1 MSATTNAFW
10 REVLDYLPG
19 FTLLFRIDAQEQT
32 HLMFTSQGIIQDLGF
47 TPEEYVLASEGKTV
61 VSTDL
66 ERLVDQIAQLT
77 HDDDTFDAR
86 VCKLTDRSGKMI
98 TFAFDFRLFQTKSQ
112 RNNLISVV
120 LYPIGAMSG
129 LSAAATGSP
138 ISSSF
143 DGPTVNSV
151 NSATNASNASN
162 TSNSTR
168 TLAQPPAESIF
179 VTASDLMKEVM
190 EQVDALSRLDTHVLL
205 RGEKSVGKRT
215 IAQMLAKKA
224 VVLTSN
230 QQVWMLDLEENEKNL
245 ANRNTS
251 ANHNTRIF
259 AGIDIN
265 NTEES
270 LFDDV
275 SQHLQLVISE
285 LSKLSKPDQ
294 KDLVQL
300 IKKRSS
306 NGLKT
311 RIVATSTES
320 LESLMTAGKLDSDL
334 YYKLSF
340 VTINV
345 PPLRARAE
353 DIRESTRR
361 YVKMMAV
368 LLGQA
373 EPEIDD
379 RVMSQLVKQSWE
391 DNFGELYLTLR
402 KSVAGSGSKL
412 ALETGGG
419 KSSRAGVS
427 LPDEIIPYEE
437 MSRRYLISVLE
448 KTEGKIYGKDGAA
461 YLLGMKPT
469 TLQSK
474 LKKLNIR

>member
-61 VSTDL
+61 VNTDL
-66 ERLVDQIAQLT
+66 ERLIDQIAQLT
-77 HDDDTFDAR
+77 HDDESSDAR
-86 VCKLTDRSGKMI
+86 VCQLTDRSGKTI
-98 TFAFDFRLFQTKSQ
+98 AFDFDFRLFQTKSQ

-120 LYPIGAMSG
+120 LYPTGAMSG
-129 LSAAATGSP
+129 LSGAIASPIPSSFNSPAATSANNAT
-138 ISSSF
+138 SA
-143 DGPTVNSV
+143 PT
-151 NSATNASNASN
+151 
-162 TSNSTR
+162 
-168 TLAQPPAESIF
+168 QPPAESIF

-190 EQVDALSRLDTHVLL
+190 EQVDALSRQDTHVLL

-224 VVLTSN
+224 VILTSN
-230 QQVWMLDLEENEKNL
+230 QQVWMLDLDENEKNS
-245 ANRNTS
+245 ANR
-251 ANHNTRIF
+251 NTRIF
-259 AGIDIN
+259 AGLDIS

-285 LSKLSKPDQ
+285 LSKLSKTDQ

-300 IKKRSS
+300 IKKRAST
-306 NGLKT
+306 GLKT
-311 RIVATSTES
+311 RIVATSVES
-320 LESLMTAGKLDSDL
+320 LESLMSAGKLESDL

-345 PPLRARAE
+345 PPLRTRAE
-353 DIRESTRR
+353 DIQEFTRR
-361 YVKMMAV
+361 YVKMMAA

-379 RVMSQLVKQSWE
+379 RVMSQLLKRTW
-391 DNFGELYLTLR
+391 DGNFDELYRTLR

-419 KSSRAGVS
+419 KGSRATVS
-427 LPDEIIPYEE
+427 IPDEIIPYEE

-448 KTEGKIYGKDGAA
+448 KTEGKIYGRDGAA

-474 LKKLNIR
+474 LKKLHIR

>member
-143 DGPTVNSV
+143 DGPTANSV
-151 NSATNASNASN
+151 ISANNAINANNANSAP
-162 TSNSTR
+162 
-168 TLAQPPAESIF
+168 AQSPAESIF
-179 VTASDLMKEVM
+179 VTTSDLMKEVM

-230 QQVWMLDLEENEKNL
+230 QQVWMLDLDENEKNA

-251 ANHNTRIF
+251 ANRNTRIF

-391 DNFGELYLTLR
+391 GNFGELYLTLR
-402 KSVAGSGSKL
+402 KSVVGSGSKL

>member
-112 RNNLISVV
+112 RNNLILVV

-143 DGPTVNSV
+143 DGPTANSV
-151 NSATNASNASN
+151 ISANNAINANNANSAP
-162 TSNSTR
+162 
-168 TLAQPPAESIF
+168 AQSPAESIF
-179 VTASDLMKEVM
+179 VTTSDLMKEVM

-245 ANRNTS
+245 ANHNTS
-251 ANHNTRIF
+251 ANRNTRIF

-353 DIRESTRR
+353 DIREFTRR

-391 DNFGELYLTLR
+391 GNFGELYLTLR